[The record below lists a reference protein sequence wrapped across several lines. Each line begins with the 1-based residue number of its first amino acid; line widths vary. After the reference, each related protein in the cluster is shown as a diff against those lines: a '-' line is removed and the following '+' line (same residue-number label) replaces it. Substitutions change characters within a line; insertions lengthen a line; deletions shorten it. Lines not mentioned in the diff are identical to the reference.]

1 MKKRKNGKNKLKR
14 LCPVIVACMIIVA
27 AGLLIYQIF
36 VNKNNVYV
44 LYSMAQGM
52 EMNVE
57 DYIPGAVMSIVP
69 SECETETIKAVAV
82 MVRTYI
88 MQEFV
93 SADEDR
99 INIDE
104 LGIDY
109 ISPESLKN
117 ALGGEI
123 YSQTMK
129 KYEDAVEDTKGQVMK
144 YNGELIVPLY
154 HMVSAGNTRNAKD
167 VFGRDVAYM
176 ISKECDSDVESADYL
191 KVVEIEREEFD
202 EEIKSIVGKECE
214 SVTVGKCDKAGYVLE
229 INAGDYVI
237 DGEEFASIFDL
248 NSSCFTIEESDESVR
263 IVTKGQGHG
272 LGMSIFGANQLA
284 KEGKNYIEILK
295 YFYNGVEIE

>member
-36 VNKNNVYV
+36 VNKNNIYV